1 MATVT
6 VVRPGLLTT
15 IQDRGRWGQQSQGV
29 PVGGAMDTAS
39 HRIAN
44 ALVGNGPDAA
54 TLEVTLIGPI
64 LEFDDERIAA
74 VAGAEFELVL
84 DGRRVPAAEPF
95 RVSRK
100 STLRFGARV
109 RGSRA
114 YVAIAGGIDVP
125 LVLGSRST
133 HVRSRLGGINGRAL
147 GANDRLPLGEQ
158 GSAVGSVRGIEVRL
172 PPIDGPTAIRV
183 LPGPHVDRFTSDVLD
198 VLQSEPY
205 SVDVDSDRMGYR
217 LKGPRL
223 QLVRGADIISEA
235 TPLGTLQVPAAEQP
249 ILLMADRPTT
259 GGYSKVGTVAT
270 VDVDLAGQLGP
281 GDLLSFRVCST
292 DDALAALMARERQL
306 VALEAT
312 VLR

>member
-1 MATVT
+1 MAAVT
-6 VVRPGLLTT
+6 VVRSGLLTT
-15 IQDRGRWGQQSQGV
+15 IQDRGRWGQQSHGV

-44 ALVGNGPDAA
+44 ALVGNSPDAA

-64 LEFDDERIAA
+64 LEFDDERIVA

-84 DGRRVPAAEPF
+84 DGRRMPAAEPF

-100 STLRFGARV
+100 STLRFGPRV
-109 RGSRA
+109 RGLRA

-133 HVRSRLGGINGRAL
+133 HVRSHLGGIDGRAVA
-147 GANDRLPLGEQ
+147 ANDRLPLGEQ
-158 GSAVGSVRGIEVRL
+158 GSAVGSARGIEVRL
-172 PPIDGPTAIRV
+172 PAIDGPTPIRV

-223 QLVRGADIISEA
+223 QLLSGADIISEA
-235 TPLGTLQVPAAEQP
+235 APLGTLQVPASEQP
-249 ILLMADRPTT
+249 ILLMADRQTT

-281 GDLLSFRVCST
+281 GDRLSFHVCST
-292 DDALAALMARERQL
+292 DDALAALIARERQL
-306 VALEAT
+306 AALESA